1 MKIKILAVGK
11 IKEKWYAEALAEYV
25 KRLSRFCKL
34 ELVEQPEEGL
44 AAVEIFEADEGD
56 VRDTGEASVNAAL
69 KKEAEQILPRL
80 QGYTVALDIDGRQMS
95 STEIA
100 SLIHREKMNNSVFT
114 FVVGGSHRSVKDA
127 ARLRLSFG
135 KITLP
140 HTLCRVVL
148 AEQVYR
154 AFMINANSVYHK

>member
-25 KRLSRFCKL
+25 KRLDRF
-34 ELVEQPEEGL
+34 

-114 FVVGGSHRSVKDA
+114 FVVGGSHGLHRSVKDA
-127 ARLRLSFG
+127 SRLRLSFG

>member
-1 MKIKILAVGK
+1 MKIKNLAVGK

-25 KRLSRFCKL
+25 KRLDRF
-34 ELVEQPEEGL
+34 

-114 FVVGGSHRSVKDA
+114 FVVGGSHGLHRSVKDA

>member
-25 KRLSRFCKL
+25 KRLDRF
-34 ELVEQPEEGL
+34 

-100 SLIHREKMNNSVFT
+100 SLIHREKMNNSVFI
-114 FVVGGSHRSVKDA
+114 FVVGGSHGLHRSVKDA

>member
-1 MKIKILAVGK
+1 MKIKILTVGK

-25 KRLSRFCKL
+25 KRLDRF
-34 ELVEQPEEGL
+34 

-56 VRDTGEASVNAAL
+56 VRDMGEASVNAAL

-114 FVVGGSHRSVKDA
+114 FVVGGSHGLHQSVKDA

-154 AFMINANSVYHK
+154 AFMINANSVYNK

>member
-1 MKIKILAVGK
+1 MQKVTILCVGK
-11 IKEKWYAEALAEYV
+11 LKEKFYIDAAAEYV
-25 KRLSRFCKL
+25 KRLDRF
-34 ELVEQPEEGL
+34 

-114 FVVGGSHRSVKDA
+114 FVVGGSHGLHRSVKDA

>member
-11 IKEKWYAEALAEYV
+11 IKEKRYAEALAEYV
-25 KRLSRFCKL
+25 KRLDRF
-34 ELVEQPEEGL
+34 

-114 FVVGGSHRSVKDA
+114 FVVGGSHGLHRSVKDA

>member
-25 KRLSRFCKL
+25 KRLDRF
-34 ELVEQPEEGL
+34 

-80 QGYTVALDIDGRQMS
+80 QGYTVALVIDGRQMS

-114 FVVGGSHRSVKDA
+114 FVVGGSHGLHRSVKDA

>member
-25 KRLSRFCKL
+25 KRLDRF
-34 ELVEQPEEGL
+34 

-114 FVVGGSHRSVKDA
+114 FVVGGSHELHRSVKDA

>member
-1 MKIKILAVGK
+1 MKIKILVVGK

-25 KRLSRFCKL
+25 KRLDRF
-34 ELVEQPEEGL
+34 

-56 VRDTGEASVNAAL
+56 VRDMGEASVNAAL

-114 FVVGGSHRSVKDA
+114 FVVGGSHGLHRERQGRGKA
-127 ARLRLSFG
+127 QAELRENNSPAHSLQSRACGAGVPRFHDKRQFGLSQIKTG
-135 KITLP
+135 
-140 HTLCRVVL
+140 
-148 AEQVYR
+148 
-154 AFMINANSVYHK
+154 

>member
-25 KRLSRFCKL
+25 KRLDRF
-34 ELVEQPEEGL
+34 

-114 FVVGGSHRSVKDA
+114 FVVGGSHGLHRSVKDA

-154 AFMINANSVYHK
+154 AFMINANSGYHK

>member
-25 KRLSRFCKL
+25 KRLDRF
-34 ELVEQPEEGL
+34 

-114 FVVGGSHRSVKDA
+114 FVVGGSHGLHPSVKDA
-127 ARLRLSFG
+127 VSLRLSFG

>member
-25 KRLSRFCKL
+25 KRLDRF
-34 ELVEQPEEGL
+34 

-114 FVVGGSHRSVKDA
+114 FVVGGSHGLHRSVKDA
-127 ARLRLSFG
+127 VRLRLSFG

>member
-25 KRLSRFCKL
+25 KRLDRF
-34 ELVEQPEEGL
+34 

-114 FVVGGSHRSVKDA
+114 FVVGGSHGLHRSVKDA
-127 ARLRLSFG
+127 ASLRLSFG

>member
-25 KRLSRFCKL
+25 KRLDRF
-34 ELVEQPEEGL
+34 

-69 KKEAEQILPRL
+69 IKEAEQILPRL

-114 FVVGGSHRSVKDA
+114 FVVGGSHGLHRSVKDA

>member
-11 IKEKWYAEALAEYV
+11 IKEKWYAEALAENV
-25 KRLSRFCKL
+25 KRLDRF
-34 ELVEQPEEGL
+34 

-114 FVVGGSHRSVKDA
+114 FVVGGSHGLHRSVKDA

>member
-25 KRLSRFCKL
+25 KRLDRF
-34 ELVEQPEEGL
+34 

-114 FVVGGSHRSVKDA
+114 FVVGGSHGLHRSVKDA

-140 HTLCRVVL
+140 HTLCRVEL

>member
-1 MKIKILAVGK
+1 MKIKSLAVGK

-25 KRLSRFCKL
+25 KRLDRF
-34 ELVEQPEEGL
+34 

-114 FVVGGSHRSVKDA
+114 FVVGGSHGLHRSVKDA

>member
-25 KRLSRFCKL
+25 KRLDRF
-34 ELVEQPEEGL
+34 

-114 FVVGGSHRSVKDA
+114 LVVGGSHGLHRSVKDA

>member
-25 KRLSRFCKL
+25 KRLDRF
-34 ELVEQPEEGL
+34 

-114 FVVGGSHRSVKDA
+114 FVVDCTRASRTRQGS
-127 ARLRLSFG
+127 G
-135 KITLP
+135 
-140 HTLCRVVL
+140 
-148 AEQVYR
+148 
-154 AFMINANSVYHK
+154 

>member
-1 MKIKILAVGK
+1 MKIKILVVGK

-25 KRLSRFCKL
+25 KRLDRF
-34 ELVEQPEEGL
+34 

-56 VRDTGEASVNAAL
+56 VRDMGEASVNAAL

-80 QGYTVALDIDGRQMS
+80 QGYTVALYIDGRQMS

-114 FVVGGSHRSVKDA
+114 FVVGGSHGLHQSVKDA

>member
-25 KRLSRFCKL
+25 KRLDRF
-34 ELVEQPEEGL
+34 

-56 VRDTGEASVNAAL
+56 VKDTGEASVNAAL

-114 FVVGGSHRSVKDA
+114 FVVGGSHGLHPSVKDA
-127 ARLRLSFG
+127 VSLRLSFG

>member
-25 KRLSRFCKL
+25 KRLDRF
-34 ELVEQPEEGL
+34 P
-44 AAVEIFEADEGD
+44 AVEIFEADEGD

-114 FVVGGSHRSVKDA
+114 FVVGGSHGLHRSVKDA

>member
-25 KRLSRFCKL
+25 KRLDRF
-34 ELVEQPEEGL
+34 

-100 SLIHREKMNNSVFT
+100 SLIHREKMNKSVFT
-114 FVVGGSHRSVKDA
+114 FVVGGSHGLHRSVKDA

>member
-25 KRLSRFCKL
+25 KRLDRF
-34 ELVEQPEEGL
+34 

-114 FVVGGSHRSVKDA
+114 FVVGGSHGLHRSVKDA

-135 KITLP
+135 KITHP

>member
-1 MKIKILAVGK
+1 MQRVTVLCVGK
-11 IKEKWYAEALAEYV
+11 LKEKFYLEAAAEYV
-25 KRLSRFCKL
+25 KRLDRF
-34 ELVEQPEEGL
+34 

-114 FVVGGSHRSVKDA
+114 FVVGGSHGLHRSVKDA

>member
-25 KRLSRFCKL
+25 KRLDRF
-34 ELVEQPEEGL
+34 

-69 KKEAEQILPRL
+69 QKEAEQILPRL

-114 FVVGGSHRSVKDA
+114 FVVGGSHGLHRSVKDA

>member
-11 IKEKWYAEALAEYV
+11 IKEKCYAEALAEYV
-25 KRLSRFCKL
+25 KRLDRF
-34 ELVEQPEEGL
+34 

-114 FVVGGSHRSVKDA
+114 FVVGGSHGLHRSVKDA

>member
-25 KRLSRFCKL
+25 KRLDRF
-34 ELVEQPEEGL
+34 

-80 QGYTVALDIDGRQMS
+80 QDYTVALDIDGRQMS

-114 FVVGGSHRSVKDA
+114 FVVGGSHGLHRSVKDA

>member
-25 KRLSRFCKL
+25 KRLDRF
-34 ELVEQPEEGL
+34 

-100 SLIHREKMNNSVFT
+100 SLIHREKMHNSVFT
-114 FVVGGSHRSVKDA
+114 FVVGGSHGLHRSVKDA

>member
-25 KRLSRFCKL
+25 KRLDRF
-34 ELVEQPEEGL
+34 G
-44 AAVEIFEADEGD
+44 AVEIFEADEGD

-114 FVVGGSHRSVKDA
+114 FVVGGSHGLHQSVKDA

>member
-25 KRLSRFCKL
+25 KRLDRF
-34 ELVEQPEEGL
+34 

-114 FVVGGSHRSVKDA
+114 FVVGGSHGLHRERQGRGQAQAELRENNSPATLFAESCLRSRCTA
-127 ARLRLSFG
+127 LS
-135 KITLP
+135 
-140 HTLCRVVL
+140 
-148 AEQVYR
+148 
-154 AFMINANSVYHK
+154 

>member
-25 KRLSRFCKL
+25 KRLDRF
-34 ELVEQPEEGL
+34 

-80 QGYTVALDIDGRQMS
+80 QGYTVALDLDGLQMS

-100 SLIHREKMNNSVFT
+100 SLIHREKMINYVFT
-114 FVVGGSHRSVKDA
+114 FVVGGSHGLHRSVKVA

>member
-25 KRLSRFCKL
+25 KRLDRF
-34 ELVEQPEEGL
+34 

-100 SLIHREKMNNSVFT
+100 SLIHREKMNNSVFP
-114 FVVGGSHRSVKDA
+114 FVVGGSHGLHRSVKDA

>member
-1 MKIKILAVGK
+1 MKIKILAVGN

-25 KRLSRFCKL
+25 KRLDRF
-34 ELVEQPEEGL
+34 

-114 FVVGGSHRSVKDA
+114 FVVGGSHGLHRSVKDA

>member
-25 KRLSRFCKL
+25 KRLDIF
-34 ELVEQPEEGL
+34 

-56 VRDTGEASVNAAL
+56 VRDTREASVNAAL

-114 FVVGGSHRSVKDA
+114 FVVGGSHGLHRSVKDA

>member
-1 MKIKILAVGK
+1 MKIKILTVGK

-25 KRLSRFCKL
+25 KRLDRF
-34 ELVEQPEEGL
+34 

-114 FVVGGSHRSVKDA
+114 FVVGGSHGLHQSVKDA